1 MSLNYHE
8 YEGLNGYN
16 VYDGT
21 RSVNG
26 MVENDLNTRYFM
38 RSLYQRLYAGLTI
51 DCPALWNKNYFKNV
65 LFGEG
70 FIGIIDSPEYGI
82 IPQICAPTGERGIFL
97 QPTKILVSQ
106 PLVQFE
112 GVIGENCEICRL
124 TPDWLGVIDIVEHYA
139 VRMAVAL
146 TSYDVAMINNRAA
159 FMAAGKNKSAVETIK
174 QLYEDLTAGKPLLV
188 YDKALKDDTLEESD
202 PIWTFNA
209 DVKNNYISDKI
220 LQDLATIRENFD
232 QEIGIAAIGQ
242 KKERMITDEVNQ
254 LTADSTARAE
264 TWFDMLTQS
273 FDKVNA
279 LFPELNLSFS
289 MKYGGEEHGYGT
301 N

>member
-1 MSLNYHE
+1 MNNYYE

-26 MVENDLNTRYFM
+26 LVENDLNTCYFM

-51 DCPALWNKNYFKNV
+51 KCPDLWNKNYFKNV
-65 LFGEG
+65 LFGQG
-70 FIGIIDSPEYGI
+70 FIGIIDHPDYGV

-106 PLVQFE
+106 PLVRFE
-112 GVIGENCEICRL
+112 GDIGVNCEIVRL
-124 TPDWLGVIDIVEHYA
+124 TPDWLSVIDIVEHYA
-139 VRMAVAL
+139 VRMAIAI

-159 FMAAGKNKSAVETIK
+159 FMAAGKNKSAIETIK
-174 QLYEDLTAGKPLLV
+174 QLYEDMTKGKPLLV
-188 YDKALKDDTLEESD
+188 YDKALKDEGLDESD
-202 PIWTFNA
+202 PIWTFTA
-209 DVKNNYISDKI
+209 DLKNNYISDKI
-220 LQDLATIRENFD
+220 LADLHTIREDFD
-232 QEIGIAAIGQ
+232 TEIGIAAIGD
-242 KKERMITDEVNQ
+242 KKERMITDEVDK

-279 LFPELNLSFS
+279 LFPELGLSFT
-289 MKYGGEEHGYGT
+289 MKYGGELHEYGE

>member
-1 MSLNYHE
+1 MI
-8 YEGLNGYN
+8 
-16 VYDGT
+16 
-21 RSVNG
+21 
-26 MVENDLNTRYFM
+26 ENDLNTRYYM

-51 DCPALWNKNYFKNV
+51 KCPELWNVNYFKNV
-65 LFGEG
+65 LFGQG
-70 FIGIIDSPEYGI
+70 FVAIIDHPEYGK

-106 PLVQFE
+106 PLVKFE
-112 GVIGENCEICRL
+112 GEIGVNCEIVRL
-124 TPDWLGVIDIVEHYA
+124 TPDWLSVIDIVEHYA
-139 VRMAVAL
+139 VRMAIAL

-159 FMAAGKNKSAVETIK
+159 FMAAGKNKSAIETIK
-174 QLYEDLTAGKPLLV
+174 QLYEDLTKGKPLLV
-188 YDKALKDDTLEESD
+188 YDKALKDEGLDETD

-220 LQDLATIRENFD
+220 LADLHTIREDFD
-232 QEIGIAAIGQ
+232 TEIGIAAIGD
-242 KKERMITDEVNQ
+242 KKERMITDEVDK

-279 LFPELNLSFS
+279 LFPELNLSFT
-289 MKYGGEEHGYGT
+289 MKYGGETHEYGE

>member
-1 MSLNYHE
+1 MNNYFE
-8 YEGLNGYN
+8 YEGLIGYN

-26 MVENDLNTRYFM
+26 MIENDLNTRYYM

-51 DCPALWNKNYFKNV
+51 ECPELWNVNYFKNV
-65 LFGEG
+65 LFGQG
-70 FIGIIDSPEYGI
+70 FIGIIDHPEYGK

-112 GVIGENCEICRL
+112 GEIGVNCEIVRL
-124 TPDWLGVIDIVEHYA
+124 TPDWLSVIDIVEHYA

-159 FMAAGKNKSAVETIK
+159 FMAAGKNKSAIETIK
-174 QLYEDLTAGKPLLV
+174 QLYEDLTKGKPLLV
-188 YDKALKDDTLEESD
+188 YDKALKDEGLDETD

-220 LQDLATIRENFD
+220 LADLHTIREDFD
-232 QEIGIAAIGQ
+232 TEIGIAAIGD
-242 KKERMITDEVNQ
+242 KKERMITDEVDK

-279 LFPELNLSFS
+279 LFPELNLSFT
-289 MKYGGEEHGYGT
+289 MKYGGETHEYGE

>member
-1 MSLNYHE
+1 MYNYHE

-26 MVENDLNTRYFM
+26 MIENDLNTRYFM
-38 RSLYQRLYAGLTI
+38 RSLYQRLYAGLSVK
-51 DCPALWNKNYFKNV
+51 CPSLWNKNYFKNV
-65 LFGEG
+65 LFGQG
-70 FIGIIDSPEYGI
+70 FIGIIDHPDYGV

-106 PLVQFE
+106 PLVKFE
-112 GVIGENCEICRL
+112 GDIGVNCEIVRL
-124 TPDWLGVIDIVEHYA
+124 TPDWLSVIDIVEHYA
-139 VRMAVAL
+139 VRMAIAI

-159 FMAAGKNKSAVETIK
+159 FMAAGKNKSAIETIK
-174 QLYEDLTAGKPLLV
+174 QLYEDLTKGKPLLV
-188 YDKALKDDTLEESD
+188 YDKALKDEGLDETD

-220 LQDLATIRENFD
+220 LADLHTIREDFD
-232 QEIGIAAIGQ
+232 AEIGIAAIGD
-242 KKERMITDEVNQ
+242 KKERMITDEVDK

-273 FDKVNA
+273 FDKVNE
-279 LFPELNLSFS
+279 LFPELGLSFS
-289 MKYGGEEHGYGT
+289 MKYGGESHEYGE

>member
-1 MSLNYHE
+1 MYNYHE

-26 MVENDLNTRYFM
+26 MIENDLNTRYFM
-38 RSLYQRLYAGLTI
+38 RSLYQRLYAGLSVK
-51 DCPALWNKNYFKNV
+51 CPSLWNKNYFKNV
-65 LFGEG
+65 LFGQG
-70 FIGIIDSPEYGI
+70 FIGIIDHPDYGV

-106 PLVQFE
+106 PLVKFE
-112 GVIGENCEICRL
+112 GDIGVNCEVVRL
-124 TPDWLGVIDIVEHYA
+124 TPDWLSVIDIVEHYA
-139 VRMAVAL
+139 VRMAIAI

-159 FMAAGKNKSAVETIK
+159 FMAAGKNKSAIETIK
-174 QLYEDLTAGKPLLV
+174 QLYEDMTKGKPLLV
-188 YDKALKDDTLEESD
+188 YDKALKDDGLDESD
-202 PIWTFNA
+202 PIWTFSA
-209 DVKNNYISDKI
+209 DLKNNYISDKI
-220 LQDLATIRENFD
+220 LADLHTIREDFD
-232 QEIGIAAIGQ
+232 TEIGIAAIGD
-242 KKERMITDEVNQ
+242 KKERMITDEVDK

-273 FDKVNA
+273 FDKVNE
-279 LFPELNLSFS
+279 LFPELGLSFS
-289 MKYGGEEHGYGT
+289 MKYGGESHEYGE

>member
-1 MSLNYHE
+1 MSYRYVE

-26 MVENDLNTRYFM
+26 LVENDLTTRYFM
-38 RSLYQRLYAGLTI
+38 RSLYQRLYAGLNI
-51 DCPALWNKNYFKNV
+51 KCPELWNKNYFKNV

-70 FIGIIDSPEYGI
+70 FVGIIDTPKYGV

-112 GVIGENCEICRL
+112 GTIGEDCEIVRL
-124 TPDWLGVIDIVEHYA
+124 TPDWLGVFDIVEHYA
-139 VRMAVAL
+139 VRMAIAI
-146 TSYDVAMINNRAA
+146 TSYDVSMINNRAA
-159 FMAAGKNKSAVETIK
+159 FVAAGKNKSAIETIK
-174 QLYEDLTAGKPLLV
+174 QLYEDLTKGKPLLV
-188 YDKALKDDTLEESD
+188 YDKALKGDGLDETD
-202 PIWTFNA
+202 PIWTYSA

-279 LFPELNLSFS
+279 LFPELGLSFS
-289 MKYGGEEHGYGT
+289 MKYGGETHEYGE

>member
-1 MSLNYHE
+1 MYNYHE

-26 MVENDLNTRYFM
+26 MIENDLNTRYFM
-38 RSLYQRLYAGLTI
+38 RSLYQRLYAGLSI
-51 DCPALWNKNYFKNV
+51 KCPPLWNKNYFKNV
-65 LFGEG
+65 LFGQG
-70 FIGIIDSPEYGI
+70 FIGIIDHPDYGI

-112 GVIGENCEICRL
+112 GDVGVNCEFVRL
-124 TPDWLGVIDIVEHYA
+124 TPDWLSVIDIVEHYA
-139 VRMAVAL
+139 VRMAIAI

-159 FMAAGKNKSAVETIK
+159 FMAAGKNKSAIETIK
-174 QLYEDLTAGKPLLV
+174 QLYEDLTKGKPLLV
-188 YDKALKDDTLEESD
+188 YDKALKDEGLDETD

-220 LQDLATIRENFD
+220 LADLHTIREDFD
-232 QEIGIAAIGQ
+232 TEIGIAAIGD
-242 KKERMITDEVNQ
+242 KKERMITDEVDK

-273 FDKVNA
+273 FDKVNE
-279 LFPELNLSFS
+279 LFPELGLSFS
-289 MKYGGEEHGYGT
+289 MKYGGESHEYGE

>member
-1 MSLNYHE
+1 MSIEYHE

-16 VYDGT
+16 IYDGL

-26 MVENDLNTRYFM
+26 LVENDFTTRYYM
-38 RSLYQRLYAGLTI
+38 RSLYQRLYAGLKI
-51 DCPALWNKNYFKNV
+51 KCPSLWNENYFKNV

-70 FIGIIDSPEYGI
+70 FIGVIDSPQYGV

-97 QPTKILVSQ
+97 QPTELLVSQ
-106 PLVQFE
+106 PLVQFQ
-112 GVIGENCEICRL
+112 GTIGKDCEIIRL
-124 TPDWLGVIDIVEHYA
+124 TPDWRGVIDICEHYA
-139 VRMAVAL
+139 VRMAIAV

-174 QLYEDLTAGKPLLV
+174 QLYEDLTKGKPLLV
-188 YDKALKDDTLEESD
+188 YDKAMKDEGLEEND
-202 PIWTFNA
+202 PIWTFSA

-232 QEIGIAAIGQ
+232 SEIGIAAIGE
-242 KKERMITDEVNQ
+242 KKERMITDEVAQ

-264 TWFDMLTQS
+264 TWFSMLTQS
-273 FDKVNA
+273 FDKVNE
-279 LFPELNLSFS
+279 LFPELGLSFS
-289 MKYGGEEHGYGT
+289 MKYGGELHEYGE

>member
-1 MSLNYHE
+1 MNSYHE

-26 MVENDLNTRYFM
+26 LVENDLNTRYFM
-38 RSLYQRLYAGLTI
+38 RSLYQRLYAGLSI
-51 DCPALWNKNYFKNV
+51 KCPRLWNKNYFKNV
-65 LFGEG
+65 LFGQG
-70 FIGIIDSPEYGI
+70 FIGIIDHPDYGI

-112 GVIGENCEICRL
+112 GDIGVNCEVVRL
-124 TPDWLGVIDIVEHYA
+124 TPDWLSVIDIVEHYA
-139 VRMAVAL
+139 VRMAIAI

-159 FMAAGKNKSAVETIK
+159 FMAAGKNKSAIETIK
-174 QLYEDLTAGKPLLV
+174 QLYEDMTKGKPLLV
-188 YDKALKDDTLEESD
+188 YDKALKDEGLDETD
-202 PIWTFNA
+202 PIWTFSA
-209 DVKNNYISDKI
+209 DLKNNYISDKI
-220 LQDLATIRENFD
+220 LADLHTIREDFD
-232 QEIGIAAIGQ
+232 TEIGIAAIGD
-242 KKERMITDEVNQ
+242 KKERMITDEVDK

-273 FDKVNA
+273 FDNVNE
-279 LFPELNLSFS
+279 LFPELGLSFS
-289 MKYGGEEHGYGT
+289 MKYGGEEHEYGE

>member
-1 MSLNYHE
+1 MSLEYHE

-16 VYDGT
+16 VYDGL

-26 MVENDLNTRYFM
+26 LVENDYTTRYYM
-38 RSLYQRLYAGLTI
+38 RSLYQRLYAGLEI
-51 DCPALWNKNYFKNV
+51 KCPPLWNKNYFKNV

-70 FIGIIDSPEYGI
+70 FIGVIDSPQYGV

-97 QPTKILVSQ
+97 QPTELHVSQ
-106 PLVQFE
+106 PLVKFQ
-112 GVIGENCEICRL
+112 GTIGENCEIIRL
-124 TPDWLGVIDIVEHYA
+124 TPDWRGVVDICEHYA
-139 VRMAVAL
+139 VRMAIAV

-159 FMAAGKNKSAVETIK
+159 FMAAGKNKSAIETIK
-174 QLYEDLTAGKPLLV
+174 QLYEDLTKGKPLLV
-188 YDKALKDDTLEESD
+188 FDKAMKDDGLDESE
-202 PIWTFNA
+202 PIWTFSA

-220 LQDLATIRENFD
+220 LADLATIRENFD
-232 QEIGIAAIGQ
+232 SEIGIAAIGE
-242 KKERMITDEVNQ
+242 KKERMITDEVAQ

-264 TWFDMLTQS
+264 TWFNMLTQS

-279 LFPELNLSFS
+279 LFPELGLSFS
-289 MKYGGEEHGYGT
+289 MKYGGVIHEYGE

>member
-1 MSLNYHE
+1 MLNYYE

-21 RSVNG
+21 RSVQG

-38 RSLYQRLYAGLTI
+38 RSLYQRLYAGLKVV
-51 DCPALWNKNYFKNV
+51 CPSLWNKNYFKNV
-65 LFGEG
+65 LFGQG
-70 FIGIIDSPEYGI
+70 FIGIIDHPDYGI
-82 IPQICAPTGERGIFL
+82 IPQICAPTGEIGIFL

-106 PLVQFE
+106 PLVQFD
-112 GVIGENCEICRL
+112 GVIGENCEIIRL
-124 TPDWLGVIDIVEHYA
+124 TPDWMSVIDIVEHYA
-139 VRMAVAL
+139 VRMAIAI

-159 FMAAGKNKSAVETIK
+159 FIAAGKNKSAIETIK
-174 QLYEDLTAGKPLLV
+174 QLYEALTKGEPLLV
-188 YDKALKDDTLEESD
+188 YDKALKDEGLDETD
-202 PIWTFNA
+202 PIWTFTA

-220 LQDLATIRENFD
+220 LADLHTIREDFD
-232 QEIGIAAIGQ
+232 TEIGIAAIGD
-242 KKERMITDEVNQ
+242 KKERMITDEVDK

-273 FDKVNA
+273 FDKVNE
-279 LFPELNLSFS
+279 LFPELGLSFS
-289 MKYGGEEHGYGT
+289 MKYGGETHEYGE

>member
-1 MSLNYHE
+1 MLNYYE

-26 MVENDLNTRYFM
+26 MVENDLNTRDFM
-38 RSLYQRLYAGLTI
+38 RSLYQRLYAGLKVV
-51 DCPALWNKNYFKNV
+51 CPSLWNKNYFKNV
-65 LFGEG
+65 LFGQG
-70 FIGIIDSPEYGI
+70 FIGIIDHPDYGI

-112 GVIGENCEICRL
+112 GEIGKNCEIVRL
-124 TPDWLGVIDIVEHYA
+124 TPDWMSVIDIVEHYA
-139 VRMAVAL
+139 VRMAIAI

-159 FMAAGKNKSAVETIK
+159 FMAAGKNKSAIETIK

-188 YDKALKDDTLEESD
+188 FDKALKDEGLDESD
-202 PIWTFNA
+202 PIWTFVA
-209 DVKNNYISDKI
+209 DLKNNYISDKI
-220 LQDLATIRENFD
+220 LADLHTIREDFD
-232 QEIGIAAIGQ
+232 TEIGIAAIGD
-242 KKERMITDEVNQ
+242 KKERMITDEVDK

-273 FDKVNA
+273 FDNVNE
-279 LFPELNLSFS
+279 LFPELGLSFS
-289 MKYGGEEHGYGT
+289 MKYGGETHEYGE

>member
-1 MSLNYHE
+1 MYNYHE

-26 MVENDLNTRYFM
+26 MIENDLNTRYFM
-38 RSLYQRLYAGLTI
+38 RSLYQRLYAGLSVK
-51 DCPALWNKNYFKNV
+51 CPSLWNKNYFKNV
-65 LFGEG
+65 LFGQG
-70 FIGIIDSPEYGI
+70 FIGIIDHPDYGV

-97 QPTKILVSQ
+97 QPTKMLVSQ
-106 PLVQFE
+106 PLVKFE
-112 GVIGENCEICRL
+112 GDVGINCEFIRL
-124 TPDWLGVIDIVEHYA
+124 TPDWLSVIDIVEHYA
-139 VRMAVAL
+139 VRMAIAI

-159 FMAAGKNKSAVETIK
+159 FMAAGKNKSAIETIK
-174 QLYEDLTAGKPLLV
+174 QLYEDLTKGKPLLV
-188 YDKALKDDTLEESD
+188 YDKALKDEGLDESD

-220 LQDLATIRENFD
+220 LADLHTIREDFD
-232 QEIGIAAIGQ
+232 TEIGIAAIGD
-242 KKERMITDEVNQ
+242 KKERMITDEVDK

-273 FDKVNA
+273 FDKVNE
-279 LFPELNLSFS
+279 LFPELGLSFS
-289 MKYGGEEHGYGT
+289 MKYGGELHEYGE

>member
-1 MSLNYHE
+1 MYNYHE

-26 MVENDLNTRYFM
+26 MIENDLNTRYFM
-38 RSLYQRLYAGLTI
+38 RSLYQRLYAGLSVK
-51 DCPALWNKNYFKNV
+51 CPPLWNKNYFKNV
-65 LFGEG
+65 LFGQG
-70 FIGIIDSPEYGI
+70 FIGIIDHPDYGI

-97 QPTKILVSQ
+97 QPTKMLVSQ
-106 PLVQFE
+106 PLVKFE
-112 GVIGENCEICRL
+112 GDVGVNCEFIRL
-124 TPDWLGVIDIVEHYA
+124 TPDWLSVIDIVEHYA
-139 VRMAVAL
+139 VRMAIAI

-159 FMAAGKNKSAVETIK
+159 FMAAGKNKSAIETIK
-174 QLYEDLTAGKPLLV
+174 QLYEDLTKGKPLLV
-188 YDKALKDDTLEESD
+188 YDKALKDEGLDETD

-220 LQDLATIRENFD
+220 LADLHTIREDFD
-232 QEIGIAAIGQ
+232 TEIGIAAIGD
-242 KKERMITDEVNQ
+242 KKERMITDEVDK

-273 FDKVNA
+273 FDKVNE
-279 LFPELNLSFS
+279 LFPELGLSFS
-289 MKYGGEEHGYGT
+289 MKYGGESHEYGE

>member
-1 MSLNYHE
+1 MYNYHE

-26 MVENDLNTRYFM
+26 MIENDLNTRYFM
-38 RSLYQRLYAGLTI
+38 RSLYQRLYAGLSI
-51 DCPALWNKNYFKNV
+51 ECPRLWNKNYFKNV
-65 LFGEG
+65 LFGQG
-70 FIGIIDSPEYGI
+70 FIGIIDHPDYGI

-106 PLVQFE
+106 PLVKFE
-112 GVIGENCEICRL
+112 GDIGVNCEVIRL
-124 TPDWLGVIDIVEHYA
+124 TPDWLSVIDIVEHYA
-139 VRMAVAL
+139 VRMAIAI

-159 FMAAGKNKSAVETIK
+159 FMAAGKNKSAIETIK
-174 QLYEDLTAGKPLLV
+174 QLYEDMTKGKPLLV
-188 YDKALKDDTLEESD
+188 YDKALKDDGLDESD
-202 PIWTFNA
+202 PIWTFSA
-209 DVKNNYISDKI
+209 DLKNNYISDKI
-220 LQDLATIRENFD
+220 LADLHTIREDFD
-232 QEIGIAAIGQ
+232 TEIGIAAIGD
-242 KKERMITDEVNQ
+242 KKERMITDEVDK

-273 FDKVNA
+273 FDKVNE
-279 LFPELNLSFS
+279 LFPELGLSFS
-289 MKYGGEEHGYGT
+289 MKYGGESHEYGE